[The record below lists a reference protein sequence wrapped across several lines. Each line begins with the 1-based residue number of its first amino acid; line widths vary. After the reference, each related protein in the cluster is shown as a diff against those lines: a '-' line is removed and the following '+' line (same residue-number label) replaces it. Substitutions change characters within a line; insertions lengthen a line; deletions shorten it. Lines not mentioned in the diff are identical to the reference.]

1 MAQVSPGVERPD
13 TVPMNATHKESAP
26 PVARTVIG
34 GFLMGLANLV
44 PGISGGTMI
53 LAIGLYDRF
62 ISAVA
67 DVTRFRWK
75 RPTLV
80 FLALMAVGLG
90 TAVVSLSGVAVDL
103 VANHRWVM
111 YSLFI
116 GMTLGGVPELWRA
129 SRPLSIPVLL
139 AIVLG
144 LALIIGVSMGLA
156 STSLP
161 QTIPVFLIV
170 GAAAASSMILPG
182 ISGSYILLICGMYS
196 LVIGSM
202 SFTALREDM
211 GASLR
216 IIVPVAVGAV
226 IGIALLSNVLKFLLS
241 KFSRTSHGALLGLL
255 VGSVLGLWPFQE
267 PVHPDLARKP
277 YRKATVMLLAGKS
290 HEDVR
295 DKYGDEFDDGT
306 LGRLESEWAGREP
319 GELKALGEELQRFDP
334 TGKQIASALGLL
346 IVGFGMTRLLGK
358 GSGKAAD
365 GA

>member
-1 MAQVSPGVERPD
+1 M
-13 TVPMNATHKESAP
+13 TATRQESNP
-26 PVARTVIG
+26 PVARTLIG

-62 ISAVA
+62 IGAVA
-67 DVTRFRWK
+67 DVTRLRWT
-75 RPTLV
+75 RSSIF
-80 FLALMAVGLG
+80 FLGIMAVGLG
-90 TAVVSLSGVAVDL
+90 AAVVSLSGVAVDL
-103 VANHRWVM
+103 VAHHRWVM

-129 SRPLSIPVLL
+129 SRPLSPPVIASVL
-139 AIVLG
+139 LG

-161 QTIPVFLIV
+161 QTIPVFMLV

-182 ISGSYILLICGMYS
+182 ISGSYILLICGLYS

-226 IGIALLSNVLKFLLS
+226 IGIALLSNVLKFLLQR
-241 KFSRTSHGALLGLL
+241 FSRPAHGALLGLL

-277 YRKATVMLLAGKS
+277 FRKATVMLLAGKS
-290 HEDVR
+290 HTDVR
-295 DKYGDEFDDGT
+295 EKYGDDFDDGT
-306 LGRLESEWAGREP
+306 LARLEAEWAGRDP
-319 GELKALGEELQRFDP
+319 GELKALGEELKRFDP
-334 TGKQIASALGLL
+334 SMKQIGSALGLL
-346 IVGFGMTRLLGK
+346 LVGFGMTRLLGK
-358 GSGKAAD
+358 GSGKAPDVDAT
-365 GA
+365 